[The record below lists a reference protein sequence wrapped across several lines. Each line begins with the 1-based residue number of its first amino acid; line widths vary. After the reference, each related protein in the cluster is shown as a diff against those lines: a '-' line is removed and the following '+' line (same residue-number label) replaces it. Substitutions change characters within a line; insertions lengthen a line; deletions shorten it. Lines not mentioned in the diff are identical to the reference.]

1 MCSASAYWLGC
12 KAWFA
17 ANGLSPL
24 QEAQH
29 SRQACKP
36 RPSGLSQQPALCVI
50 RLRQAPAC
58 LQSDALNANCC
69 ASHSLQKR
77 RPRGLIRTFLRPAD
91 QVQTDDTGEQAQL
104 PGSLFQ
110 AFTKVFKELICIFS
124 LSPFICL
131 FSLSTGG
138 QRELILSVPL
148 SANSCRSLV
157 MVANCATSAVNGWRW
172 HKI

>member
-1 MCSASAYWLGC
+1 MLVFQALTGKLNFVHLREGANKSHVYSASAYGLGC

-17 ANGLSPL
+17 ANGPSPL

-77 RPRGLIRTFLRPAD
+77 RPRGLIRTFLSSLNHKKAARRRLDNAIRYIQRRQLHIPLCRPEF
-91 QVQTDDTGEQAQL
+91 G
-104 PGSLFQ
+104 
-110 AFTKVFKELICIFS
+110 C
-124 LSPFICL
+124 
-131 FSLSTGG
+131 
-138 QRELILSVPL
+138 
-148 SANSCRSLV
+148 
-157 MVANCATSAVNGWRW
+157 
-172 HKI
+172 